1 MKEIKVEDLHNQI
14 RELPGGPDSSMAYY
28 ARKESLIDS
37 IRNLLSGAGF
47 AAADYPVIEPTELF
61 VRKSGG
67 GITGHLYSFIDPGGN
82 KVSLRPEFT
91 SSVIREYLKEPMN
104 IENVVKRQ
112 YSGPVFR
119 YNDGS
124 TGNTLRQFTQQ
135 GCEIIGASTADFDA
149 EILRL
154 SLAALSEAGIKSL
167 IVRLGNVGAIRKLLE
182 SYGLSEAICL

>member
-47 AAADYPVIEPTELF
+47 AAADYPVIELTELF

-91 SSVIREYLKEPMN
+91 SSVIREYLKEPMSTE
-104 IENVVKRQ
+104 IAVKRQ

-119 YNDGS
+119 YSDVS

-135 GCEIIGASTADFDA
+135 VCEIIGASTADFDA

-154 SLAALSEAGIKSL
+154 SDRKS
-167 IVRLGNVGAIRKLLE
+167 VV
-182 SYGLSEAICL
+182 